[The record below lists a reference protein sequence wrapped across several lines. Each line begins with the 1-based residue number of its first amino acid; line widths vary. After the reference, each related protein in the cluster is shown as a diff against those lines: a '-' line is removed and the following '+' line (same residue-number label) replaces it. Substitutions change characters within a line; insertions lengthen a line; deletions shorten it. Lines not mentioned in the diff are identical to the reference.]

1 MNRPAPNLV
10 SALAV
15 TLSLN
20 FAHTAFAGRTYV
32 GLRGRDESS
41 LHALVAAQQDQTSP
55 EYHHWISA
63 QEFGRRFGAAPRDL
77 KRVERWLRS
86 GGCRIK
92 RAAGRQQVQCVGGQP
107 GALPSDLATLVD
119 DVIDLDEPVELQHHL
134 DSSALQP
141 QSVLPNGAFYF
152 TPQEYA
158 DFYDFETLHSAGIDG
173 SGQHIGIVGTA
184 AVEPTDI
191 AAFRTMYG
199 LPPLDIEQV
208 GTPGDN
214 ISRDDLI
221 EAVLDV
227 TWSGAVAPG
236 AAVTLSI
243 SSGTLVDAITYLVQR
258 NDVSVLSLSVDFIP
272 SKRTRPLIQQS
283 LKLFRQAA
291 TGGKTILIASGDF
304 GPLAVSKPKPRRG
317 VTSFAQSLFV
327 TAVGGTT
334 PTASSP
340 EDAVGYGSEVVW
352 QDGDMASGG
361 GKSTMPR
368 PKWQKGLKSNRRT
381 VPDVALAAA
390 AVYPIPFDGGITCCV
405 SGTSAAAPAWAGL
418 IAMLDQ
424 QTGTPAGLLNP
435 KLYELGK
442 AQAQGGPAVFFDI
455 TEGSNSTMTAKGFPA
470 KPGYDL
476 ATGWGSPNV
485 AVLFPALQ

>member
-1 MNRPAPNLV
+1 MHRSSRSV
-10 SALAV
+10 VGALGIA
-15 TLSLN
+15 LSLG
-20 FAHTAFAGRTYV
+20 FAHNAFAGRIYV
-32 GLRGRDESS
+32 GLRGRDEP
-41 LHALVAAQQDQTSP
+41 ALRALLSAQQDPTAS
-55 EYHHWISA
+55 EYRRWIGA

-107 GALPSDLATLVD
+107 GALPSELAPLVD
-119 DVIDLDEPVELQHHL
+119 DVIDLDQPVDLQHHL
-134 DSSALQP
+134 DSSRLQP
-141 QSVLPNGAFYF
+141 QSVLPDGAFYF
-152 TPQEYA
+152 TPREYA
-158 DFYDFETLHSAGIDG
+158 DFYAFGTLHSAGIDG
-173 SGQHIGIVGTA
+173 SGQRIGIVATA
-184 AVEPTDI
+184 GIEVSDVD
-191 AAFRTMYG
+191 AFRSLYG
-199 LPPLDIEQV
+199 LPPLDLEQV
-208 GTPGDN
+208 GTPGSN

-243 SSGTLVDAITYLVQR
+243 SSGTLVDAITSLVQR
-258 NDVSVLSLSVDFIP
+258 NDVSVMSLSVDFIP
-272 SKRTRPLIQQS
+272 SKKTQPLIRQS

-291 TGGKTILIASGDF
+291 TGGKTILVASGDF
-304 GPLAVSKPKPRRG
+304 GPLAVFKPKPKRG
-317 VTSFAQSLFV
+317 VTSFAQSPFV

-361 GKSTMPR
+361 GKSTQPR

-381 VPDVALAAA
+381 VPDVSLAAA

-405 SGTSAAAPAWAGL
+405 SGTSAAAPSWAGL

-424 QTGTPAGLLNP
+424 QTGTPAGLINP
-435 KLYELGK
+435 KLYELGN
-442 AQAQGGPAVFFDI
+442 AQAQAGPAVFFDI
-455 TEGSNSTMTAKGFPA
+455 VEGSNSIMTAKGFPA

-476 ATGWGSPNV
+476 ATGWGTPNV
-485 AVLFPALQ
+485 AALFPALQ